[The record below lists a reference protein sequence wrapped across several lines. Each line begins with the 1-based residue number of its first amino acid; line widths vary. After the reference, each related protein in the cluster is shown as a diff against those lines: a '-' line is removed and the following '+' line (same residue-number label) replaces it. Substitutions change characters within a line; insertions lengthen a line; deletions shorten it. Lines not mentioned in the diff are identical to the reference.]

1 MVFDRVAIILY
12 FGIRG
17 ILQVWIPRGSIT
29 IKKCR
34 IVLGIVSLPLVSI
47 IYLDELIFYIN
58 NYRPGSWALVPIPV
72 AFFVAWIIFLVTDT
86 LYQYY
91 TILKI
96 SESNTQ

>member
-1 MVFDRVAIILY
+1 MVFEIAAFELY
-12 FGIRG
+12 LGIRF

-34 IVLGIVSLPLVSI
+34 VVLGIVSLPLVSI
-47 IYLDELIFYIN
+47 VYLDELIFYIN

-91 TILKI
+91 SILKM